1 MLLEKSLLILL
12 VGVLLMNNMKIINFG
27 LFDISY
33 SKILDLKSVYCVS
46 FTVLIYGVRR
56 NLNTIVFHNMISK

>member
-12 VGVLLMNNMKIINFG
+12 VAVLLMNNMKIINFG

-33 SKILDLKSVYCVS
+33 SKILDLKSVYYVS
-46 FTVLIYGVRR
+46 FTMLIYGVCR
-56 NLNTIVFHNMISK
+56 NLNTIVFHNMISQ

>member
-56 NLNTIVFHNMISK
+56 NLNTIVFHNTISQ